1 LITVNSLALARMS
14 NRRQAAMIATMNSVN
29 PAPANVNDQ
38 SARNAIVN
46 QRLNYTI
53 SDGTITI
60 GAPSPDVNGR

>member
-1 LITVNSLALARMS
+1 
-14 NRRQAAMIATMNSVN
+14 MIATMNSVN